1 MPTPIRVLVIEDD
14 VMVAF
19 AVVAILQEEGWIVV
33 GPIGRLHPAIEASGR
48 VQGGVGIMGSFHS
61 ASVRSE
67 VR

>member
-1 MPTPIRVLVIEDD
+1 MPTPIRILVIEDD

-19 AVVAILQEEGWIVV
+19 AVIGDLERRGMDRRRPNRQAASSNRGV
-33 GPIGRLHPAIEASGR
+33 GSSSRWL
-48 VQGGVGIMGSFHS
+48 GIMGSFHS